1 MKASVSQETPSEMG
15 WTIWDFLLMNA
26 PQFHHKINEKDLLKG
41 LQEYAGELYCVP
53 RGLAQQ
59 LKVILKKEKMV
70 KNILERPKHAAF
82 LWRNGRRN
90 SKRSLWTWKWSKNYQ
105 FFYTSPKW
113 SSPDKMGWIRALHS
127 LFIALYLLK
136 LHLDQYC
143 LKYWDIVYLIRSHI
157 EWYRICYGVIM
168 KYYEFATES

>member
-1 MKASVSQETPSEMG
+1 MKSVCPCRLLVFKKFRGWQNPSKKGESQILLFRKIKLCQLRHFPFVQIDHFPFLIFMKASVSQETPSEMG

-59 LKVILKKEKMV
+59 LRVILKKEKMV

-82 LWRNGRRN
+82 LP
-90 SKRSLWTWKWSKNYQ
+90 
-105 FFYTSPKW
+105 FFIPSP
-113 SSPDKMGWIRALHS
+113 SGPVQTR
-127 LFIALYLLK
+127 
-136 LHLDQYC
+136 
-143 LKYWDIVYLIRSHI
+143 WDASGLCIVYLLLCIL
-157 EWYRICYGVIM
+157 
-168 KYYEFATES
+168 

>member
-15 WTIWDFLLMNA
+15 WTIRDFLLMNA

-82 LWRNGRRN
+82 LDNVRNC
-90 SKRSLWTWKWSKNYQ
+90 
-105 FFYTSPKW
+105 
-113 SSPDKMGWIRALHS
+113 A
-127 LFIALYLLK
+127 
-136 LHLDQYC
+136 
-143 LKYWDIVYLIRSHI
+143 
-157 EWYRICYGVIM
+157 RI
-168 KYYEFATES
+168 F